1 MASVNV
7 NFRVDE
13 NVKRESE
20 YLFDELGISMT
31 TALNMFLR
39 ACLRCNGLP
48 LDLYLKPNEETL
60 EAMEEVKRM
69 EEHPEQYKGYTD
81 VDRMF
86 EELLA

>member
-13 NVKRESE
+13 NVKREAE
-20 YLFDELGISMT
+20 FLFDDLGISMT
-31 TALNMFLR
+31 TAMNMFLR

-60 EAMEEVKRM
+60 QAIEDVNNGKNLLGPFYSVDELMEALNE
-69 EEHPEQYKGYTD
+69 D
-81 VDRMF
+81 D
-86 EELLA
+86 